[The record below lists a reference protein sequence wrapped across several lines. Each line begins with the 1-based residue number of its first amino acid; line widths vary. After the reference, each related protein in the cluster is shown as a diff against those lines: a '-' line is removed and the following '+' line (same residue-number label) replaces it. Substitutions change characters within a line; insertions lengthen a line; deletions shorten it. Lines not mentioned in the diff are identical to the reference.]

1 VLAAGL
7 GYFVDAFDIALFSIV
22 RVPSLQALG
31 LSKDEILSQGVM
43 LLNLQMAGM
52 LVGGIAWGVLGDK
65 LGRAR
70 VMFASILL
78 YSVANI
84 LNGFVSSVEQYAV
97 VRFVAGVGLAGE
109 IGAGITLVSELL
121 PKNIRGIGTTLV
133 AVLGFLG
140 VIAASLIGSSISW
153 RAIYILG
160 GCLGFLLLFLRMCV
174 HESSMFERAKQGAG
188 NQCGNLLLFLNR
200 DRFKRLL
207 LCVLVG
213 APTWVVSGVI
223 VTLAPEIS
231 AALGNPEPISVGS
244 LMLWYSIALAIG
256 DLSSG
261 FLSQILK
268 SRKQVLATFLPLC
281 GAGVGLTLVFGGH
294 NSITYSAL
302 CSLTG
307 FFVGYWAVLLTM
319 SAEQF
324 GINIRATAAT
334 SIPNF
339 VRGTTIPITF
349 AFTQLKPYL
358 GVVGS
363 VGAVSVCVF
372 GLAIYALFS
381 LRETYGVSLEFI
393 ETKNGVE
400 PLRLGRDSDQS
411 EQVQREC
418 AKAVGA

>member
-1 VLAAGL
+1 MTSRSPSISPNAWLAVLAAGL

-174 HESSMFERAKQGAG
+174 
-188 NQCGNLLLFLNR
+188 FLRR
-200 DRFKRLL
+200 D
-207 LCVLVG
+207 
-213 APTWVVSGVI
+213 
-223 VTLAPEIS
+223 
-231 AALGNPEPISVGS
+231 
-244 LMLWYSIALAIG
+244 
-256 DLSSG
+256 
-261 FLSQILK
+261 
-268 SRKQVLATFLPLC
+268 
-281 GAGVGLTLVFGGH
+281 
-294 NSITYSAL
+294 
-302 CSLTG
+302 
-307 FFVGYWAVLLTM
+307 
-319 SAEQF
+319 
-324 GINIRATAAT
+324 
-334 SIPNF
+334 
-339 VRGTTIPITF
+339 VRI
-349 AFTQLKPYL
+349 
-358 GVVGS
+358 
-363 VGAVSVCVF
+363 
-372 GLAIYALFS
+372 
-381 LRETYGVSLEFI
+381 
-393 ETKNGVE
+393 
-400 PLRLGRDSDQS
+400 
-411 EQVQREC
+411 
-418 AKAVGA
+418 